1 MPEQNFTEIGRLHVQ
16 IQFDE
21 KELESLKREGNEIT
35 HLLRV
40 IADCLDS
47 EQEAG
52 FFGFIRDS
60 NSSFV
65 SDHENPGKMITVE
78 GFKRPAPKKPY
89 PIPSDADVKRVMGRI
104 HALENQISG
113 NKKQIEQATERE
125 RNRPD

>member
-1 MPEQNFTEIGRLHVQ
+1 MAEQNFREIGRLHVQ

-21 KELESLKREGNEIT
+21 KELEGLKREGNEIAKQ
-35 HLLRV
+35 LRV

-47 EQEAG
+47 EQEAEFLG
-52 FFGFIRDS
+52 FTRDS
-60 NSSFV
+60 ENSFV

-78 GFKRPAPKKPY
+78 GFKRPAPKKTY

-113 NKKQIEQATERE
+113 NKKQIEKATERE